1 MEMEPRETERERAQR
16 EEEEEERVRQE
27 EEEEKE
33 AVRLEEM
40 AKALRARRMQRQ
52 RGRVEASS
60 VEQNPAGNLD
70 QDNVVVEER
79 TVMEGAGVH
88 TDSGGTEG
96 SNGSKTVRNAN
107 NVNGNVHH
115 EASDREDDDIVGGDD
130 FDEGEGEES
139 NAQGKV
145 VGGLREEG
153 LKLGKSGVITAVSG
167 KRFDAVCPMASYKT
181 LGHIVLFLFVYVMS
195 GNQDIVVGETGE
207 PFLLK
212 EKGLSIVWKKRVYIV
227 ILIFYYFPNEKTNN
241 TEDNGGAVQE
251 EHGGAVQEE
260 QGRGEHYEKRRNL

>member
-1 MEMEPRETERERAQR
+1 MTISNNKKKRVTSSSAAVTGAESSCRVPPRKKGKSNDVEMEPRETERERAQR

-79 TVMEGAGVH
+79 AVMEGAGVH

-145 VGGLREEG
+145 
-153 LKLGKSGVITAVSG
+153 LGV
-167 KRFDAVCPMASYKT
+167 
-181 LGHIVLFLFVYVMS
+181 
-195 GNQDIVVGETGE
+195 
-207 PFLLK
+207 
-212 EKGLSIVWKKRVYIV
+212 
-227 ILIFYYFPNEKTNN
+227 
-241 TEDNGGAVQE
+241 
-251 EHGGAVQEE
+251 
-260 QGRGEHYEKRRNL
+260 